1 MMISSKGP
9 NNLVA
14 GSSGSK
20 GGKKGSEHRT
30 IKR

>member
-20 GGKKGSEHRT
+20 GGKREVNIGP
-30 IKR
+30 